1 MIKIHTY
8 NYNTVKETLSGTI
21 LYAPFKSRGFVYFI
35 QGGMKMR
42 LSLNADNIILNK
54 KTINECDIKGKCF
67 YRYPKLDLPR
77 AKIDLLKKSHN
88 IKITRNIN
96 DSDYQIIS
104 DKFVS
109 SMCGYGWSK
118 LYSVENAIHIME
130 KNADRIDKTC
140 YNQMLMEF
148 DFFSKSDYICFNT
161 GYSVKIDFLESHAY
175 NNYYYIKPIHENDY
189 LNLLKSN
196 NLIVDKTL
204 NNFIYKDLHILT
216 KAEYINARNMIKSD
230 DAENRALVLE
240 LLANCNLNESFDYV
254 SLLFYFYYEYIKNA
268 KNWNNINI
276 KTLRKALEDFIPHG
290 GKSQGCHYEHYI
302 KQLINNNQFTNF
314 AFNECARYA
323 FHNVIKKN
331 MNTSD
336 TSVFSLDLDIIK
348 INPEYL
354 GKLKD
359 A

>member
-8 NYNTVKETLSGTI
+8 NYNTVKETLSGTL
-21 LYAPFKSRGFVYFI
+21 LYAPSKSEGFIYFV
-35 QGGMKMR
+35 QGGIR
-42 LSLNADNIILNK
+42 SYPSLNAINIILNK
-54 KTINECDIKGKCF
+54 KTINECDIKGKYF
-67 YRYPKLDLPR
+67 YRYPNLDLPR
-77 AKIDLLKKSHN
+77 AKVDLLKKSHN

-109 SMCGYGWSK
+109 SMCGYGWTK
-118 LYSVENAIHIME
+118 LYSVENAIHIVK

-140 YNQMLMEF
+140 YNQMLMDF
-148 DFFSKSDYICFNT
+148 DLFSKSDYIGFDK
-161 GYSVKIDFLESHAY
+161 GYSVDIDFLELHAY
-175 NNYYYIKPIHENDY
+175 NNYYFIKPIHENDY

-240 LLANCNLNESFDYV
+240 LLANCNLNESFDSV

-290 GKSQGCHYEHYI
+290 GNSQGWYYENYLT
-302 KQLINNNQFTNF
+302 QLINNNQFTNF

-331 MNTSD
+331 MGTSD